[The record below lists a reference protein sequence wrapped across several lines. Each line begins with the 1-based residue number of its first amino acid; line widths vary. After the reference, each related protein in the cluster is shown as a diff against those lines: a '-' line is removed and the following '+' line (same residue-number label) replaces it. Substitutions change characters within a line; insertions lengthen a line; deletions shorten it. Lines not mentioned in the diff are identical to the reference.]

1 MSKLKIRVIE
11 LLGALGFLLF
21 LLILGISL
29 FQFASTWYAETGADD
44 SGVMGQDEPEPTQG
58 LNSTVD
64 TTTTSVETDSDLT
77 DTIKKTIAGEVGVD
91 FGNGTTQTHE
101 WNASEG
107 ITAYTV
113 FSSFWTLHVRTFA
126 LLGVYVEG
134 VEDVYE
140 GNGSYWFFLIESE
153 ENSLDYANVGVS
165 SYSLEQGDYILLRFE

>member
-11 LLGALGFLLF
+11 LLGTLGFLLF

-29 FQFASTWYAETGADD
+29 FQFASTWNAETGADD
-44 SGVMGQDEPEPTQG
+44 SGVMDQDELEPTQG
-58 LNSTVD
+58 LNSTVNA
-64 TTTTSVETDSDLT
+64 TTSVETDSDLT
-77 DTIKKTIAGEVGVD
+77 DTTGKTIAGEVGVD
-91 FGNGTTQTHE
+91 FGNGTTQIHE
-101 WNASEG
+101 WSASKG

-140 GNGSYWFFLIESE
+140 GSGNYWFFLIESE
-153 ENSLDYANVGVS
+153 GKSLDYANVGVS